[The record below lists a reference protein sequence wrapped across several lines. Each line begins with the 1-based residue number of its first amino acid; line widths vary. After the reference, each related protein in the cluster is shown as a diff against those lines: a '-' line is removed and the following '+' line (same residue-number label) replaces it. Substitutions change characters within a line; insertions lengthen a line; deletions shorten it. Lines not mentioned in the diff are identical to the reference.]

1 VDKFDGRGSV
11 DQGVLKQGH
20 DEQEMW
26 QMVQPPTLLE
36 PGPLPI
42 HSPVPHMEDTNGR
55 SARCKRCAKRRC
67 QVVSNVCVREVVGKA
82 CALGE
87 WCSRWPSRR

>member
-1 VDKFDGRGSV
+1 MNLMGVGAWFKESSIGS
-11 DQGVLKQGH
+11 H

-26 QMVQPPTLLE
+26 QMVQPPTSLE

-55 SARCKRCAKRRC
+55 SARCERCAKRRC

-82 CALGE
+82 CTLGE
-87 WCSRWPSRR
+87 WCSRWPPRR